1 MKNKSKVSKKVIKE
15 LLLYIRPYRL
25 YVILSLI
32 FAVITVL
39 SQLYA
44 PKLSGLAIDHIV
56 DKGLVD
62 FRGLKKIGIYFL
74 IVTAIAILSQW
85 LMAII
90 NNKIAYNVV
99 RDIRKKALDHL
110 EVLPLKY
117 LDQKS
122 YGDTVSRIISDVD
135 QLSDGLLMGFTQ
147 LFTGV
152 FTIIATLIFMF
163 TIDIKIT
170 FVVILLTPLSFLI
183 ASFISKRTYKMFIKQ
198 SEKRGEI
205 TGLID
210 EMVGNE
216 KVLQAFSY
224 EEKAEE
230 RFDKINEKLEDAS
243 LKATFFSS
251 LVNPSTRF
259 INNSIYAIIGVVGAI
274 KVIRGSFTV
283 GSLTVFLN
291 YSTQYTK
298 PFNEISGVIN
308 ELQNAIACWAR
319 VLELISE
326 DPEVPEKED
335 AHVLGKNE
343 AVKGEV
349 LLDNVDFS
357 YVKEKE
363 LIKNF
368 SLKVKPGER
377 VAIVGPTG
385 CGKSTIINLLMRFY
399 DINDGSIRIDGH
411 DIREVT
417 RASLRS
423 NYGMVLQETWLKSGT
438 VKENIAYG
446 YSEATDEEIIKAA
459 KLTHADSFIR
469 RLPNGYD
476 TILSEDGGNL
486 SEGQKQLLCITRV
499 MLKIPPMLILDEATS
514 SIDTR
519 TEVDIQKAFL
529 KMMKGR
535 TSFIVAHRLSTI
547 KEADTILV
555 MKDGHIIEQGNHSTL
570 LSKGGFYHDLYYSQF
585 DNSDEKNKRKGF

>member
-1 MKNKSKVSKKVIKE
+1 MKKNNKASKKVLKE
-15 LLLYIRPYRL
+15 LMVYIKPYRL

-32 FAVITVL
+32 FAVVTVM

-62 FRGLKKIGIYFL
+62 FAGLKKIAVYFL
-74 IVTAIAILSQW
+74 IVTAIAIISQW
-85 LMAII
+85 TMTII

-122 YGDTVSRIISDVD
+122 YGDTVSRIIGDVD

-152 FTIIATLIFMF
+152 VTIIATLIFMF
-163 TIDIKIT
+163 TIDIKIA
-170 FVVILLTPLSFLI
+170 FVVIILTPLSFLI
-183 ASFISKRTYKMFIKQ
+183 ASCISKRTYKMFIKQ

-216 KVLQAFSY
+216 KVVQAFSY
-224 EEKAEE
+224 EERAKE
-230 RFDKINEKLEDAS
+230 RFDEINEELEEAS

-259 INNSIYAIIGVVGAI
+259 INNSIYAIIGVIGAL

-291 YSTQYTK
+291 YATQYTK

-308 ELQNAIACWAR
+308 ELQNAIACSAR
-319 VLELISE
+319 VFELINE
-326 DPEVPEKED
+326 EPETKEAD
-335 AHVLGKNE
+335 NAYVLGENE
-343 AVKGEV
+343 AVSGLVE
-349 LLDNVDFS
+349 LDKVDFS

-363 LIKNF
+363 LIKDF
-368 SLKVKPGER
+368 CLKVKPGER

-399 DINDGSIRIDGH
+399 DINDGSIKVDGH
-411 DIREVT
+411 DIREVS

-438 VKENIAYG
+438 VRENIAYG
-446 YSEATDEEIIKAA
+446 YSEATDEEILKAA

-469 RLPNGYD
+469 RLPDGYN
-476 TILSEDGGNL
+476 TVLSEDGGNL

-499 MLKIPPMLILDEATS
+499 MLKLPPMLILDEATS

-519 TEVDIQKAFL
+519 TEIDIQKAFL
-529 KMMKGR
+529 RMMKGR

-547 KEADTILV
+547 READTILV
-555 MKDGHIIEQGNHSTL
+555 MKDGHIIEQGNHAAL

-585 DNSDEKNKRKGF
+585 DNSNE